1 MIRVVLIGT
10 WLYWVSLGQYWLVI
24 GGTGSVQGGTGWY
37 VMVMGQYWAAMV
49 GIWWQWVSI
58 AWYWLVLCGTGLIM
72 GFYACIYI
80 EKINGDVNQP
90 TDQKGECSAICLFE
104 SKKIEKRQRFAFS
117 HTIVLIVSGQRRQTE
132 SFLSPTELSSSLSQ
146 LPLPF

>member
-1 MIRVVLIGT
+1 
-10 WLYWVSLGQYWLVI
+10 
-24 GGTGSVQGGTGWY
+24 
-37 VMVMGQYWAAMV
+37 
-49 GIWWQWVSI
+49 
-58 AWYWLVLCGTGLIM
+58 M

-146 LPLPF
+146 LPQPFWASLYIQSVNWFTCFANLKANIV